1 MAAVQSMLRK
11 AHPDPLMF
19 EVMPL
24 DEMREAQ
31 MYPLRT
37 ASWIGSLL
45 GAIALVL
52 SVSGLYGVLTY
63 TLSQRT
69 REIGIR
75 MALGAT
81 SAAVVRMVMTQSAR
95 LAGSRRAIG
104 LAVALRRDEG
114 PEPPDHAAERLG
126 PGLGAFA
133 ASLALVAVAVGAG
146 RRTAP
151 HAGRH
156 ASIPPRRC
164 APRAEALPA
173 LVAPHEIHD
182 QV

>member
-1 MAAVQSMLRK
+1 
-11 AHPDPLMF
+11 
-19 EVMPL
+19 MPL

-45 GAIALVL
+45 GAIALGL

-81 SAAVVRMVMTQSAR
+81 STAVVRMVMTQSAR
-95 LAGSRRAIG
+95 LTGVGAAIG
-104 LAVALRRDEG
+104 LVVALGVMKVLSNLITLQNVSVLD
-114 PEPPDHAAERLG
+114 A
-126 PGLGAFA
+126 GAFA
-133 ASLALVAVAVGAG
+133 ASFALVALATAMAAYGPA
-146 RRTAP
+146 RRATRVDP
-151 HAGRH
+151 
-156 ASIPPRRC
+156 SETL
-164 APRAEALPA
+164 RAEG
-173 LVAPHEIHD
+173 
-182 QV
+182 